1 MRKLMVIDG
10 NSIINRA
17 FYGIRLL
24 SNSRGVYTNA
34 LLGFLNILSRISEE
48 EKPDGICVCFDL
60 KAPTFRHKMY
70 DGYKAGRRP
79 MPEELAMQLPLLKE
93 LLDAMGIPRF
103 ELSGWEAD
111 DLLGTLS
118 RRIDEAGDSCVLVTG
133 DRDSFQLVG
142 GGTVLKYVTTKQG
155 HPETVLYDGFKIQ
168 LDYGISPEQFID
180 VKALM
185 GDQSD
190 NIPGVRGIGEKT
202 ALSLIAKFESLD
214 GVYEN
219 LSSPE
224 VKPAAREK
232 LAAGR
237 DSAYLSQT
245 LARIDRNVP
254 LEADLSAIDGPK
266 IKNDE
271 LYALLSELE
280 INSYIKKFG
289 LTPPEKCDEC
299 STPDYV
305 KRTVRELSSPDELN
319 PLSGSVGFEF
329 DPVENRLAV
338 AFGSEVLTF
347 APGPFDSE
355 SFTGAI
361 AALVQGCS
369 FCCHSSK
376 PLMRFCLENG
386 ISQPKID
393 FDCELAA
400 LLCELKAE
408 PEILRQKFLGLSEGE
423 NGDALSLNADSA
435 LALKPHLEA
444 LISEKGLE
452 KLYRETELPL
462 CAVLAKMEHVGFLID
477 QNALRTFGEELDT
490 LIDMSQNEVYR
501 IAGHT
506 FNIASPKQLGTVL
519 FEELGLPH
527 GKKTKTGW
535 STNADV
541 LKKLA
546 LHPIVEAV
554 LAYRAYSKLKSTYVD
569 GLLRAVESDGR
580 VHSTFSQLGAVTGRL
595 SSSEPNLQNIP
606 VRSEPGSRMREFF
619 IAPEGHVLVDADY
632 SQIELRVLAHVSGDK
647 NMIEAFSG
655 GVDIHR
661 TTAAR
666 VFGVPVEEVTPR
678 QRTFSK
684 AVNFGIVYGISDFA
698 LADDLGI
705 SRKEARDMI
714 DKYLENYSG
723 VKQYMGSI
731 VARAREDGFVST
743 LFGRRRALPDI
754 KASNF
759 NVRSAAE
766 RMALNAPIQGTAAD
780 IIKFAMVAV
789 ARRLA
794 AEGLEAQLILQVHD
808 ELIVECPEAE
818 AEKVKAVLEE
828 EMSGVA
834 SLSVALKADAAVG
847 KSWASAKQ

>member
-24 SNSRGVYTNA
+24 SNSEGVYTNA
-34 LLGFLNILSRISEE
+34 LLGFLNILSRLREE
-48 EKPDGICVCFDL
+48 EAPDGVCVCFDL
-60 KAPTFRHKMY
+60 KAPTFRHRMY

-93 LLDAMGIPRF
+93 LLDCMGIPRF

-118 RRIDEAGDSCVLVTG
+118 RRIDEAGDRCILVTG

-142 GGTVLKYVTTKQG
+142 GSTVLKYVTTKQG

-168 LDYGISPEQFID
+168 LDYGIEPQQFID

-190 NIPGVRGIGEKT
+190 NIPGVKGIGEKT
-202 ALSLIAKFESLD
+202 ALGLISEFGSLE

-219 LSSPE
+219 LDSPSI
-224 VKPAAREK
+224 KPAARTK
-232 LAAGR
+232 LAEGR
-237 DSAYLSQT
+237 DSAQLSRT
-245 LARIDRNVP
+245 LAQIDRSAP
-254 LEADLSAIDGPK
+254 LEADLSAICENRPD
-266 IKNDE
+266 NDR
-271 LYALLSELE
+271 LYTLLSKLE
-280 INSYIKKFG
+280 INSYIKKFNLQAPKTCETCAAPSAPAREKIELDLPDG
-289 LTPPEKCDEC
+289 LFM
-299 STPDYV
+299 
-305 KRTVRELSSPDELN
+305 
-319 PLSGSVGFEF
+319 LSGEIGFEF
-329 DPVENRLAV
+329 DPIENRISAATADKV
-338 AFGSEVLTF
+338 FTF
-347 APGPFDSE
+347 CPGPFDSDGTRAVLE
-355 SFTGAI
+355 HILENCG
-361 AALVQGCS
+361 LCM
-369 FCCHSSK
+369 HSGK
-376 PLMRFCLENG
+376 PFIRYCLENG
-386 ISQPKID
+386 LKKPKIA
-393 FDCELAA
+393 FDAEIAA

-408 PEILRQKFLGLSEGE
+408 PEILERKYLGEREG
-423 NGDALSLNADSA
+423 GFSPADSA
-435 LALKPHLEA
+435 LSLKPHLEA
-444 LISEKGLE
+444 ALNEKGLFGLYE
-452 KLYRETELPL
+452 KTELPL
-462 CAVLAKMEHVGFLID
+462 CTVLAEMEHLGFLLNS
-477 QNALRTFGEELDT
+477 QALRTFGEELDT
-490 LIDMSQNEVYR
+490 LISLATEEVYR
-501 IAGHT
+501 IAGHE
-506 FNIASPKQLGTVL
+506 FNISSPKQLGTVL
-519 FEELGLPH
+519 FDELQLPH

-554 LAYRAYSKLKSTYVD
+554 LAYRAYSKLKSTYVE
-569 GLLRAVESDGR
+569 GLLKAIAADGR
-580 VHSTFSQLGAVTGRL
+580 VHSNFSQLGTVTGRL

-619 IAPEGHVLVDADY
+619 VAGEGNVLVDADY
-632 SQIELRVLAHVSGDK
+632 SQIELRVLAHMASDK
-647 NMIEAFSG
+647 AMTEAFAS

-666 VFGVPVEEVTPR
+666 VFGVTPEEVTPR

-705 SRKEARDMI
+705 SRREARDMI
-714 DKYLENYSG
+714 DKYLETYSG
-723 VKQYMGSI
+723 VKKYMGDI

-743 LFGRRRALPDI
+743 LYGRRRALPDI

-759 NVRSAAE
+759 VVRSAAE

-789 ARRLA
+789 ARRLE
-794 AEGLEAQLILQVHD
+794 AEGLKARLILQVHD

-818 AEKVKAVLEE
+818 GEKVRAILEE
-828 EMSGVA
+828 EMGNVA
-834 SLSVALKADAAVG
+834 NLAVELKADAAMG
-847 KSWASAKQ
+847 KSWAEAKG